1 MNRRGARPVSAWIGM
16 AVGALGTVL
25 IASAIAV
32 TIHASDAPRF
42 DAGDRYQVTRSGPIH
57 VVTIGSAAAT
67 CVLTGSASLETIEV
81 PPRAHPLDSIPA
93 GKHLWADLGADLTC
107 DRQVAIS
114 DGPAVRAYAVAT
126 SQPLFGGY
134 AALAILGLVYFLRR
148 GPGHPRRTAPENDVP
163 KPAPA
168 ENSTG
173 LSLGD
178 TVSRAV
184 AVRPEPSAVVDP
196 AHGTSSQPTEHIFP
210 VEVDFRW
217 VVLATVP
224 VSAMMAALVSLCL
237 VVSLLMP
244 LSTSAP
250 APSAWFFG
258 YLALLGLPFAVRIA
272 WVAYRIRREWR
283 RSGPPRLE
291 VDVDGLTVLADRR
304 RTRIPWPDIAWLT
317 VTTGIPPRRNAPTL
331 VVGPS
336 SGASLPPVGYRWII
350 LHWYEPHPR
359 WYPHLRVVRVFD
371 LALLSDQDAV
381 VTAILRYAAGK
392 WRPTPMGGG
401 DRPGS
406 RARTEMGELP

>member
-1 MNRRGARPVSAWIGM
+1 MNHLGDRPVRAWIGL
-16 AVGALGTVL
+16 AVGTLGVVL
-25 IASAIAV
+25 IAGAAAV

-42 DAGDRYQVTRSGPIH
+42 DAGEKYQVTGSGPIH
-57 VVTIGSAAAT
+57 VVTIGSVAAT
-67 CVLTGSASLETIEV
+67 CELTGSAGLESIEV
-81 PPRAHPLDSIPA
+81 PARRHPLDSIPA
-93 GKHLWADLGADLTC
+93 GRHLWADLGATLTC
-107 DRQVAIS
+107 DRQVAIA
-114 DGPAVRAYAVAT
+114 DGPVVRAYAVAA
-126 SQPLFGGY
+126 SPRLFAGY
-134 AALAILGLVYFLRR
+134 ATLAILGLLYFVRHRPGRLR
-148 GPGHPRRTAPENDVP
+148 GGALKSDTPTPASPGM
-163 KPAPA
+163 
-168 ENSTG
+168 STG
-173 LSLGD
+173 PALSA

-184 AVRPEPSAVVDP
+184 AARPEPPAVVD
-196 AHGTSSQPTEHIFP
+196 ATHGTNPRPTEYHFP
-210 VEVDFRW
+210 VRVGPRW
-217 VVLATVP
+217 VWLATVP
-224 VSAMMAALVSLCL
+224 VSVTMTAIVGLCL
-237 VVSLLMP
+237 VASVMMA
-244 LSTSAP
+244 LS
-250 APSAWFFG
+250 PSAAVPPAGFLA
-258 YLALLGLPFAVRIA
+258 YLAVLGSPFAVRIA